1 MGPYPSSRP
10 GSSATY
16 RKVVRGMVRAKAAL
30 APPPAGAGTPWQ
42 PEHTARPPQR
52 AHRSPGPVALS
63 SSVGSP
69 VVRPPV
75 VRSTVVGSPLVCSPV
90 VGSPVVGGLF
100 AELGL
105 PA

>member
-10 GSSATY
+10 GSSAIS
-16 RKVVRGMVRAKAAL
+16 RKVVRGIVRAKAIL
-30 APPPAGAGTPWQ
+30 APTPAGAGTPWQ
-42 PEHTARPPQR
+42 TEHIARLPQR
-52 AHRSPGPVALS
+52 AHRSAVPAALS

-69 VVRPPV
+69 VVGSP
-75 VRSTVVGSPLVCSPV
+75 VVGSPVVGSPV

-105 PA
+105 PASAP